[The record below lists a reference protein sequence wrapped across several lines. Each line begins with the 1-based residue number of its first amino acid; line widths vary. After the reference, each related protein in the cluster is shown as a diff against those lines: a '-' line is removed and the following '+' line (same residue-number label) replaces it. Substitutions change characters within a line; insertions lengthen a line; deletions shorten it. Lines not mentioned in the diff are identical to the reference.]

1 MCRSEHL
8 MITSDMDYDRGRTQ
22 KNPTTFLALMVEER
36 LFFILNF
43 LKNNPLR
50 EYHGSVFGVSQQQ
63 RGQWIHTLAI
73 MLKNIVVTAGML
85 PDEDLAGFKKSLEKR
100 GGEKIIHD
108 STEKGDSLTEQS
120 RSSLFFNQQRSSE
133 ENAYHGAENQKRT
146 HFIHSNQSRTCHF
159 WHQDFPC
166 DQRH

>member
-73 MLKNIVVTAGML
+73 MLKNIVPTAGML
-85 PDEDLAGFKKSLEKR
+85 PDEDLAGFKKFLEKR

-108 STEKGDSLTEQS
+108 NTEKGDSSTEQS
-120 RSSLFFNQQRSSE
+120 RSSQFFNQQRSSE
-133 ENAYHGAENQKRT
+133 EKCLPRGRKPKTNSFHPLESK
-146 HFIHSNQSRTCHF
+146 SNMPFLASRF
-159 WHQDFPC
+159 SV
-166 DQRH
+166 